1 MSTTTETTNDDG
13 STTRRVGTAAGEGF
27 DNLAVDLETYK
38 GTQTVFLTNLS
49 KFHANGEV
57 VDVASLSARQA
68 IRLGALL
75 VDAGLTALDGK
86 VQG

>member
-1 MSTTTETTNDDG
+1 MSLTTETTNEDG
-13 STTRRVGTAAGEGF
+13 STTRRVGTATGEGF
-27 DNLAVDLETYK
+27 DTLVVDLETYK

-49 KFHANGEV
+49 KHHDSGEV